1 MSVDNGGR
9 EWVGYAE
16 LDYDDSDFPAI
27 GAAFEA
33 ATGLARVGPVGAGEA
48 RLLPQQALV
57 DFAVGW
63 MESRRGDGRQTTDDG

>member
-1 MSVDNGGR
+1 
-9 EWVGYAE
+9 
-16 LDYDDSDFPAI
+16 PAI

-48 RLLPQQALV
+48 RLLPQRALV

-63 MESRRGDGRQTTDDG
+63 MEARRG

>member
-9 EWVGYAE
+9 QWVSYAE

-33 ATGLARVGPVGAGEA
+33 ATGLARVGPAGAGEA
-48 RLLPQQALV
+48 RLLPQRALV

-63 MESRRGDGRQTTDDG
+63 MEKHRVAGGE